1 MIYLSTGAGNII
13 FRRARWYRALYNA
26 SQFTLAGF
34 MAAGVFALLGGQPFF
49 EIFHLPGF
57 ARIPA
62 AAEAVAQPAFLFAF
76 FAASLALNLVNY
88 TLMAWLMSAV
98 TGRRAWLI
106 WKENCLYSSELQT
119 SFGLTLMTPLFVILY
134 GSLGLIGMGI
144 LLLCLALVHQANR
157 RHLAVTKALD
167 NYIRS
172 ERMAAM
178 GEMAEEIGRS
188 LGANLEDL
196 KVRANRLQKRAQH
209 TANERV
215 VKSAEIIY
223 ENVDRM
229 SALVSGLAAFSHQ
242 ETHKVPTNLNELIQ
256 NTIDFVQPQNR
267 FDGIHFK
274 FIPDPILPRM
284 NLDPAQI
291 QQVLINLLANAAD
304 ALSEVDRVKRI
315 FIETTFDTNQQKI
328 RVAVTDNGPGIPPEN
343 LNRIFEPHFTTKVTG
358 HGFGLPTV
366 FRIASNHRGTVRA
379 MNVPEAG
386 ARFLLELPNS

>member
-1 MIYLSTGAGNII
+1 MKTKVKVIVSSVIAVATLLVVACALRLETWHWGDLALWMALGLVGEVFWLRTPSGDSVHTLTPLAKLSAIIALPAPEALIVIYLSTGAGNII

-196 KVRANRLQKRAQH
+196 KVRSFFFSSRRRH
-209 TANERV
+209 TRMWTGCPPW
-215 VKSAEIIY
+215 SAAW
-223 ENVDRM
+223 RR
-229 SALVSGLAAFSHQ
+229 SR
-242 ETHKVPTNLNELIQ
+242 TRRPT
-256 NTIDFVQPQNR
+256 R
-267 FDGIHFK
+267 F
-274 FIPDPILPRM
+274 
-284 NLDPAQI
+284 
-291 QQVLINLLANAAD
+291 
-304 ALSEVDRVKRI
+304 
-315 FIETTFDTNQQKI
+315 
-328 RVAVTDNGPGIPPEN
+328 PP
-343 LNRIFEPHFTTKVTG
+343 T
-358 HGFGLPTV
+358 
-366 FRIASNHRGTVRA
+366 
-379 MNVPEAG
+379 
-386 ARFLLELPNS
+386 